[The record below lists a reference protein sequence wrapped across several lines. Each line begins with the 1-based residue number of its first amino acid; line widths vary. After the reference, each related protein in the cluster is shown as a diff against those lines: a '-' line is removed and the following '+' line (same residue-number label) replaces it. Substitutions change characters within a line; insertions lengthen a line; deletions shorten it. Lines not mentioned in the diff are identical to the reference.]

1 MILSGPTIRR
11 LGIVAPH
18 EQRTRHAGMTYGESA
33 AGYDIRLGDSVEVV
47 AGCTT
52 LGVSLERFSMPRNV
66 VGRVHD
72 KSTWAREGLQVQN
85 TIIEPGWSGWLTLEL
100 SLAPLNM
107 VTRKMMLVIPEGTP
121 IAQVIFEF
129 VDEETCGYDGKYQNA
144 GSVPQGAIWE

>member
-11 LGIVAPH
+11 LGIITPH
-18 EQRTRHAGMTYGESA
+18 EPRTRHLGLSYGESY
-33 AGYDIRLGDSVEVV
+33 AGYDIRLGRAIEVV

-52 LGVSLERFSMPRNV
+52 LGISLERLAMPSNV

-72 KSTWAREGLQVQN
+72 KSTWAREGLQTQN
-85 TIIEPGWSGWLTLEL
+85 TIIEPGWCGWLTLEL

-121 IAQVIFEF
+121 IAHVIFDY
-129 VDEETCGYDGKYQNA
+129 VDC
-144 GSVPQGAIWE
+144 